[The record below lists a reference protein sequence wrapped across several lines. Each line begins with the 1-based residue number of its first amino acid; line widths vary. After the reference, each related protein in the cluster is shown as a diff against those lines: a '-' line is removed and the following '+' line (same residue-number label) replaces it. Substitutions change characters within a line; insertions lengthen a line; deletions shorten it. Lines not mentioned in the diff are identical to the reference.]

1 MTEASPRAFEV
12 YIGGFGGPS
21 YGVWWDGEQL
31 VYESFLRDYDERRQ
45 LFLSPSTAQWRRF
58 WRTMDR
64 IDVWTWLRHYSPGK
78 RFEPAGLVRDGTH
91 WSLTLAHG
99 ELSIESSGDSAG
111 PGSVDLDESERFT
124 SLLDAVS
131 RLVGGRPFG

>member
-1 MTEASPRAFEV
+1 VREGAPRAFEV
-12 YIGGFGGPS
+12 YIGSFDGPS

-31 VYESFLRDYDERRQ
+31 VYESFLRGYDERRQ
-45 LFLSPSTAQWRRF
+45 LCLSPSTAQWRRF

-64 IDVWTWLRHYSPGK
+64 IDVWTWLRRYAPGE
-78 RFEPAGLVRDGTH
+78 RFEPLGLVRDGTH
-91 WSLTLAHG
+91 WSLTLEHG
-99 ELSIESSGDSAG
+99 DLSIESSGDSGA

-124 SLLDAVS
+124 SFLQAVS